1 MKFPSVAAYAAAFV
15 ALVALSP
22 VCASAAPGMVNTTVN
37 LRQGPGTS
45 TPIVGRIPA
54 GSPVEVG
61 TCSGEWCQAT
71 FQGMS
76 GYVIAT
82 ALAQGGPP
90 GGPPRGAPPPGY
102 PPPPGYAG
110 PPGPPPPGYAG
121 PPPGYAGPPGPPPP
135 GYAGP
140 PPGYAG
146 PPPYPYPGPGP
157 YYGGPYYYG
166 YGPYWRRW

>member
-1 MKFPSVAAYAAAFV
+1 MKFPSAAVCTVAFV

-22 VCASAAPGMVNTTVN
+22 AFASAAPGVVNTTVN

-45 TPIVGRIPA
+45 TPIIGRIPA

-82 ALAQGGPP
+82 ALAQGGGP
-90 GGPPRGAPPPGY
+90 GGPPPGAPPPGY
-102 PPPPGYAG
+102 PPQ
-110 PPGPPPPGYAG
+110 PPPPGYAG
-121 PPPGYAGPPGPPPP
+121 PPPGYAGPPP
-135 GYAGP
+135 GYG
-140 PPGYAG
+140 G

-166 YGPYWRRW
+166 YGPYWRRGW

>member
-1 MKFPSVAAYAAAFV
+1 MKFPSTAVYAAAFV
-15 ALVALSP
+15 GLVALSP
-22 VCASAAPGMVNTTVN
+22 VCASAAPGVVNTTVN

-45 TPIVGRIPA
+45 TPIVGKIPA
-54 GSPVEVG
+54 GSQVEIG

-76 GYVIAT
+76 GYVIAS
-82 ALAQGGPP
+82 ALAQGGAP

-102 PPPPGYAG
+102 PPQ
-110 PPGPPPPGYAG
+110 PPPPGYAG
-121 PPPGYAGPPGPPPP
+121 PPPGYE
-135 GYAGP
+135 GP

-157 YYGGPYYYG
+157 GPYYGGPYYG

>member
-1 MKFPSVAAYAAAFV
+1 MKFPLVAANAAVFAALMAV
-15 ALVALSP
+15 ATAG
-22 VCASAAPGMVNTTVN
+22 ASAAPGVVNTAVN

-45 TPIVGRIPA
+45 TPIIGKIPA

-71 FQGMS
+71 FQGVS

-82 ALAQGGPP
+82 ALAQGGAP
-90 GGPPRGAPPPGY
+90 GGPPPGAPPPGY

-110 PPGPPPPGYAG
+110 
-121 PPPGYAGPPGPPPP
+121 PPP

-146 PPPYPYPGPGP
+146 PPPYPYPGP
-157 YYGGPYYYG
+157 YYGPYYYG
-166 YGPYWRRW
+166 YGPYWRRGW

>member
-1 MKFPSVAAYAAAFV
+1 MKFPSAAAHTAVFAV
-15 ALVALSP
+15 LVVLSP
-22 VCASAAPGMVNTTVN
+22 VCASAAPGVVNTTVN

-45 TPIVGRIPA
+45 TQIVGRIPA
-54 GSPVEVG
+54 GSQVDVG
-61 TCSGEWCQAT
+61 SCSGEWCQAT

-82 ALAQGGPP
+82 ALAQGGAP
-90 GGPPRGAPPPGY
+90 GGRPPGAPPPGS

-110 PPGPPPPGYAG
+110 PPPGYGPPPPGYAG
-121 PPPGYAGPPGPPPP
+121 PPPGYGPPPP

-157 YYGGPYYYG
+157 YYGPYYYG

>member
-1 MKFPSVAAYAAAFV
+1 MKFPSVGAHAAFFA
-15 ALVALSP
+15 ALVALLP
-22 VCASAAPGMVNTTVN
+22 ICASAAPGVVNTTVN

-45 TPIVGRIPA
+45 TPIVGKIPA

-61 TCSGEWCQAT
+61 ACSGEWCLTT

-82 ALAQGGPP
+82 ALAQGGPA
-90 GGPPRGAPPPGY
+90 GPPRGAPPPPGS
-102 PPPPGYAG
+102 PP
-110 PPGPPPPGYAG
+110 
-121 PPPGYAGPPGPPPP
+121 
-135 GYAGP
+135 P

-146 PPPYPYPGPGP
+146 PPPYPYPGP
-157 YYGGPYYYG
+157 YYGGPGPYYYG

>member
-1 MKFPSVAAYAAAFV
+1 MKFPSTAASTAAFV
-15 ALVALSP
+15 GLLALSSL
-22 VCASAAPGMVNTTVN
+22 CASAAPGMVNTTVN
-37 LRQGPGTS
+37 LREGPGTS
-45 TPIVGRIPA
+45 TPIVGKIPA

-90 GGPPRGAPPPGY
+90 GGPPRGAPPPGG

-110 PPGPPPPGYAG
+110 PPGPPPPGYG
-121 PPPGYAGPPGPPPP
+121 PPP

-146 PPPYPYPGPGP
+146 PPPPYPYPGP
-157 YYGGPYYYG
+157 YYGPYYYG

>member
-1 MKFPSVAAYAAAFV
+1 MKFPSAAASAAAF
-15 ALVALSP
+15 ATLVALAP
-22 VCASAAPGMVNTTVN
+22 ICASAAPAVVNTTVN

-45 TPIVGRIPA
+45 APIIGRIPA
-54 GSPVEVG
+54 GSSVEIG

-76 GYVIAT
+76 GYVIAS
-82 ALAQGGPP
+82 ALAQGGAP
-90 GGPPRGAPPPGY
+90 GGPPRGAPPSGY
-102 PPPPGYAG
+102 PPQ
-110 PPGPPPPGYAG
+110 
-121 PPPGYAGPPGPPPP
+121 PPPP

-146 PPPYPYPGPGP
+146 PPPYPYPYPGP
-157 YYGGPYYYG
+157 YYGGPYYG

>member
-1 MKFPSVAAYAAAFV
+1 MKFPSVAAHPAIFAAFAV
-15 ALVALSP
+15 LLP
-22 VCASAAPGMVNTTVN
+22 ICASAAPGVVNTAVN

-45 TPIVGRIPA
+45 TPIIGKIPA

-61 TCSGEWCQAT
+61 SCSGEWCQAT

-82 ALAQGGPP
+82 ALAQGGAPA
-90 GGPPRGAPPPGY
+90 GAPPPGS
-102 PPPPGYAG
+102 
-110 PPGPPPPGYAG
+110 
-121 PPPGYAGPPGPPPP
+121 PPPP

-146 PPPYPYPGPGP
+146 PPPGYGGPPPYPYPGP
-157 YYGGPYYYG
+157 YYGPYYG
-166 YGPYWRRW
+166 YGPYWRRGW

>member
-1 MKFPSVAAYAAAFV
+1 MKFPPAAACTAAF
-15 ALVALSP
+15 ATLVLVLP
-22 VCASAAPGMVNTTVN
+22 VCASAAPGVVNTTVN

-45 TPIVGRIPA
+45 TPIVGKIPA

-71 FQGMS
+71 FQGLS

-82 ALAQGGPP
+82 ALAQGGGP
-90 GGPPRGAPPPGY
+90 GGPGGLPPGAPPPGS
-102 PPPPGYAG
+102 
-110 PPGPPPPGYAG
+110 
-121 PPPGYAGPPGPPPP
+121 PPPP

-146 PPPYPYPGPGP
+146 PPPGYGPPSPYPYPGP
-157 YYGGPYYYG
+157 YYGPYYYG
-166 YGPYWRRW
+166 YGPYWRRGW

>member
-1 MKFPSVAAYAAAFV
+1 MKFPSAAARPAFFA

-22 VCASAAPGMVNTTVN
+22 VCAAAAPGVVNTTVN

-45 TPIVGRIPA
+45 TPIVGKIPD
-54 GSPVEVG
+54 GSPVDVG
-61 TCSGEWCQAT
+61 TCSGEWCRAT

-82 ALAQGGPP
+82 ALAQGGP
-90 GGPPRGAPPPGY
+90 GGPLRRAPPPGS
-102 PPPPGYAG
+102 
-110 PPGPPPPGYAG
+110 
-121 PPPGYAGPPGPPPP
+121 PPP

-146 PPPYPYPGPGP
+146 PPPYPAPYPGP
-157 YYGGPYYYG
+157 YYGGPGPYYYG
-166 YGPYWRRW
+166 YGPYWRRGW

>member
-1 MKFPSVAAYAAAFV
+1 MKFASAAACTAAFA
-15 ALVALSP
+15 ALVVLSP
-22 VCASAAPGMVNTTVN
+22 VCASAAPGVVNTTVN

-45 TPIVGRIPA
+45 TPIIGKIPA

-61 TCSGEWCQAT
+61 ACSGEWCQAT

-76 GYVIAT
+76 GYVIAS
-82 ALAQGGPP
+82 ALAQGGAP
-90 GGPPRGAPPPGY
+90 GGPPPGA
-102 PPPPGYAG
+102 
-110 PPGPPPPGYAG
+110 PPPPGYAG
-121 PPPGYAGPPGPPPP
+121 PPPGYGGPPPAIGPPP

-146 PPPYPYPGPGP
+146 PPPYPYPYGPGP

>member
-1 MKFPSVAAYAAAFV
+1 MKFPSAAVCTVAFV

-22 VCASAAPGMVNTTVN
+22 AFASAAPGVVNTTVN

-45 TPIVGRIPA
+45 APIVGKIPA
-54 GSPVEVG
+54 GSQVEVG

-82 ALAQGGPP
+82 ALSHGGGP
-90 GGPPRGAPPPGY
+90 GGPPRGAPPLGGPA
-102 PPPPGYAG
+102 PPGYGG
-110 PPGPPPPGYAG
+110 PPGPPPSGYAG
-121 PPPGYAGPPGPPPP
+121 PPPGYSGPP

-146 PPPYPYPGPGP
+146 PPPYPYPYPGP
-157 YYGGPYYYG
+157 YYGSPYYYG

>member
-1 MKFPSVAAYAAAFV
+1 MKFPSAAVCTATFA
-15 ALVALSP
+15 ALVALSS
-22 VCASAAPGMVNTTVN
+22 VCASAAPGVVNTAVN

-54 GSPVEVG
+54 GAPVEVG

-76 GYVIAT
+76 GYVIAS
-82 ALAQGGPP
+82 ALAQGGAP
-90 GGPPRGAPPPGY
+90 GGPPRG
-102 PPPPGYAG
+102 G
-110 PPGPPPPGYAG
+110 PPPPPGYAG
-121 PPPGYAGPPGPPPP
+121 PPPGYGGPPP

-140 PPGYAG
+140 PPGYGGPPPGYAG
-146 PPPYPYPGPGP
+146 PPPYPYPYPGPGP

>member
-1 MKFPSVAAYAAAFV
+1 MRFPSAAARPAVFA

-22 VCASAAPGMVNTTVN
+22 VCASAAPGVVNTTVN

-45 TPIVGRIPA
+45 TPIVGKIPA
-54 GSPVEVG
+54 GSPIEVG

-82 ALAQGGPP
+82 ALAQGGAP
-90 GGPPRGAPPPGY
+90 GGPPPGAQPPGY
-102 PPPPGYAG
+102 PPPP
-110 PPGPPPPGYAG
+110 PPPGYA
-121 PPPGYAGPPGPPPP
+121 GPPPP

-146 PPPYPYPGPGP
+146 PPPYPYPYPGPGPGP
-157 YYGGPYYYG
+157 YYGGAYYYG

>member
-1 MKFPSVAAYAAAFV
+1 MKFPSAAAWTAAFA

-22 VCASAAPGMVNTTVN
+22 VCASAAPGVVNTTVN

-54 GSPVEVG
+54 GSPVEIG
-61 TCSGEWCQAT
+61 TCSGEWCQAR

-82 ALAQGGPP
+82 ALAQGGAP
-90 GGPPRGAPPPGY
+90 GGPPRPGY
-102 PPPPGYAG
+102 P
-110 PPGPPPPGYAG
+110 PPPPGYAG
-121 PPPGYAGPPGPPPP
+121 PPPGYG
-135 GYAGP
+135 GP

-157 YYGGPYYYG
+157 GPYYGGPYYG

>member
-1 MKFPSVAAYAAAFV
+1 MQFPSVAAPAAAFA
-15 ALVALSP
+15 ALVVLLP
-22 VCASAAPGMVNTTVN
+22 VCASAAPGVVNTTVN

-45 TPIVGRIPA
+45 TPVIGRIPA
-54 GSPVEVG
+54 GSAVDVG
-61 TCSGEWCQAT
+61 ACSGEWCRAT

-82 ALAQGGPP
+82 ALAQGGGPGSPPP
-90 GGPPRGAPPPGY
+90 GGPPLGAPPPGY
-102 PPPPGYAG
+102 PPQ
-110 PPGPPPPGYAG
+110 
-121 PPPGYAGPPGPPPP
+121 PPPP

-146 PPPYPYPGPGP
+146 PPPYPAPYPGP

-166 YGPYWRRW
+166 YGPYWRRGW